1 MSPSEIAFWIA
12 AAVVLYPYAGYPLLL
27 ALAAWLHGRGVARRR
42 GHRPSVSLILCV
54 RDEAGQIER
63 RLLELIDVL
72 DATGIPGE
80 ILVVDD
86 GSRDETTTI
95 VRLLSKKYVR
105 LIELPQRQGKAV
117 ALSRGA
123 AEARSEILVLADARQ
138 TWAPDALELMLEN
151 FADPGVGAVS
161 GDLVVVASP
170 GAPEGVGLYWK
181 LEKWLRRQESRL
193 GAQVGVT
200 GAICAVR
207 RELFAPVP
215 PGTILDDVYW
225 PLVVAMRGYRVV
237 HDSRAL
243 AYDLL
248 PVRARD
254 EFRRK
259 VRTLAGNF
267 QLAARLPGALL
278 PWRNPVWIRLF
289 SHKLARLL
297 VPWALPV
304 LLASSALA
312 EGTFYHAALAAQGL
326 LYALGAVGLLARR
339 GGKLTAAPAS
349 FLVLNAAAWVA
360 FWVWLGGRT
369 DRSWVKVSY
378 DRPSGPPPAPVEVA
392 PREEASSEPPSVT
405 DVVTTWSPHWPSSC

>member
-12 AAVVLYPYAGYPLLL
+12 VAVVLYPYAGYPLLL
-27 ALAAWLHGRGVARRR
+27 ALAAWLRGRGVARKR
-42 GHRPSVSLILCV
+42 GYRPSVSFVLCV
-54 RDEAGQIER
+54 RDEAGRIER
-63 RLLELIDVL
+63 RLLELTGIL

-86 GSRDETTTI
+86 GSGDDTATV
-95 VRLLSKKYVR
+95 VRLHSRRYLH
-105 LIELPQRQGKAV
+105 LIELPERQGKAA

-123 AEARSEILVLADARQ
+123 AEAGNEILVFADARQ

-151 FADPGVGAVS
+151 FADPRVGAVS
-161 GDLVVVASP
+161 GDLVVVAAA
-170 GAPEGVGLYWK
+170 GAAEGVGLYWE

-207 RELFAPVP
+207 RDLFTPIPA
-215 PGTILDDVYW
+215 GTVLDDVYW
-225 PLVVAMRGYRVV
+225 PLSVAMGGYRVV

-248 PVRARD
+248 PQRARD

-278 PWRNPVWIRLF
+278 PWRNPVWVRLL
-289 SHKLARLL
+289 SHKFARLL

-304 LLASSALA
+304 VLASSALA
-312 EGTFYHAALAAQGL
+312 DGLFYQAALAAQGL
-326 LYALGAVGLLARR
+326 FYALGAVGLLTRR

-360 FWVWLGGRT
+360 FWVWLSGRA

-378 DRPSGPPPAPVEVA
+378 DRPRERPARPRAANLEV
-392 PREEASSEPPSVT
+392 
-405 DVVTTWSPHWPSSC
+405 